1 MIEYHKKRF
10 SLDCTILVEIHLYF
24 MLIYSSKKKEDLVVL
39 KIIFFC
45 AKGGRNL
52 AKENLFRF
60 SVLCSL

>member
-45 AKGGRNL
+45 GKGEIWRS
-52 AKENLFRF
+52 KISFVFRF
-60 SVLCSL
+60 FVLC